1 MGQREEDEGAG
12 SLGGPREKE
21 LSDETEE
28 RDSFNEQGVGH
39 LVSRGPGDTYVAV
52 TKETPYQTYESGVE
66 KNLIMFYTELCFNL
80 SEAQSES
87 VCRNQVSHS
96 HLDL

>member
-12 SLGGPREKE
+12 SLGGPRENE
-21 LSDETEE
+21 LSEATEE

-52 TKETPYQTYESGVE
+52 TKETPYEQWLGGFQ
-66 KNLIMFYTELCFNL
+66 LGCAL
-80 SEAQSES
+80 
-87 VCRNQVSHS
+87 R
-96 HLDL
+96 